1 MNYPV
6 IENEDVG
13 QISLFDQ
20 EIDLLAE
27 LSARDGW
34 PDPKEFPFNQ
44 RRTSVGSIVISDLQS
59 SINPL
64 IVTGYASL
72 DRLISFCSEI
82 NAENNSVRILLGNEP
97 YETQRTEFRIDTAS
111 FPDEVREYWLE
122 RSISILL
129 SAQVIQM
136 IEHLKSGNILARYI
150 DAPRNR
156 LHAKM
161 YVGDKAVTVGS
172 SNFSTNGL
180 QNQLEAN
187 VRFTV
192 REKKRYANA
201 CSLANNYWEM
211 GTDYNERLISLL
223 EQLLQVVSWQEAL
236 ARACAEVLEGD
247 WAKRYLEI
255 QILPGDLPLWPSQ
268 KQGIAQA
275 LWLLE
280 TVGSVLIA
288 DATGAGKTRMGAY
301 LVRAA
306 VDRIWSTGRVRKGR
320 PFLICP
326 PAVMDVW
333 DRESRSCQLPL
344 DVASQGG
351 LSRNSTERGEDL
363 ADAVRRA
370 QILAVDEA
378 HNFLNVSSQ
387 RTQMLLG
394 NIADHV
400 ILFTATPINK
410 GPKDLL
416 RLADMLGADNLDDET
431 IAMFERLLRLKKVT
445 TQGLSESE
453 ISQLRRQIQQFTV
466 RRTKSMLN
474 ELVDRS
480 PTEYRSKSGDLCRYP
495 EHDSRTYKLGENQSD
510 CKLAEQICH
519 IAVSFQGVAY
529 LKAKIEMPVALIKE
543 GWDEKKYLES
553 RLLSAKRLAR
563 YVVMSCL
570 RSSRA
575 ALIEHIEGTQSAINF
590 EKLPESAK
598 KNATGDQITK
608 LEEMRDHPPGHS
620 LSVEVPSWLTNQ
632 EDHARASE
640 EEIRRY
646 QDIARCVRRMS
657 PGREVAKGKHLAQLA
672 TKHELSI
679 AFDSKPISLAVIKKY
694 LLENTPNIEAII
706 ATGENKKERLKI
718 QRLFDHSSKATGIV
732 ALCSDS
738 MSEGINL
745 QQASVVTH
753 LDMPSVVRVAEQRV
767 GRVDRMDSPHKNIQ
781 TWWPED
787 AEPFGLST
795 DDRFVE
801 RLETVEVLIGS
812 NMPLPESIRSGG
824 KTRIPVQDA
833 IKEQEAQKQVEDTWD
848 ELHDALQPVRGLVQ
862 GKFALIDSDVYEQ
875 YRHEKTRVVSRVS
888 LVKSS
893 NSWAFFCIAGSLL
906 GAPRWVFFHSDEEK
920 PLVKLN
926 EITRALREVLGDE
939 ITSLDMDAKASAQ
952 LDMYLNRLLDS
963 ERELLPRRKRRAL
976 EEMTVVLTEY
986 RKEASK
992 TEHQK
997 ILEFLNKLLDVLNM
1011 KDRRY
1016 VPDWG
1021 VIADRWLDLIRPIW
1035 YKRLTDRRIRPL
1047 LLKDIRKDLLGEDK
1061 LEFEIISQQFSKL
1074 PSSVPADKRVV
1085 AVILGVRE
1093 L

>member
-1 MNYPV
+1 MGQ
-6 IENEDVG
+6 NEGIG
-13 QISLFDQ
+13 QVSLFDQ
-20 EIDLLAE
+20 EIDFLAE

-34 PDPKEFPFNQ
+34 PDPKEFPFN
-44 RRTSVGSIVISDLQS
+44 RRNASVGSIVVSDLQAS
-59 SINPL
+59 ENPL

-72 DRLISFCSEI
+72 DKLINFCSEI
-82 NAENNSVRILLGNEP
+82 DGNNTSIRILLGSEP
-97 YETQRTEFRIDTAS
+97 YATQRTEFRIAAVS
-111 FPDEVREYWLE
+111 FPEEVREYWLE
-122 RSISILL
+122 RSVSILL
-129 SAQVIQM
+129 SAQLIQM
-136 IEHLKSGNILARYI
+136 IEHLKSGQIQARYI

-161 YVGDKAVTVGS
+161 YVGDTAVTVGS

-187 VRFTV
+187 VRFTT

-211 GTDYNERLISLL
+211 GVDYNDQLISLL

-255 QILPGDLPLWPSQ
+255 QMLPGDLPLWPSQ

-280 TVGSVLIA
+280 TVGSVLVA

-320 PFLICP
+320 PFLVCP
-326 PAVMDVW
+326 PSVVDVW

-351 LSRNSTERGEDL
+351 LSRYSTERGADI

-378 HNFLNVSSQ
+378 HNFHNVMSQ

-431 IAMFERLLRLKKVT
+431 ISMFERLLRLKSVT
-445 TQGLSESE
+445 TQGLSDSE
-453 ISQLRRQIQQFTV
+453 IKQLRQQIQQFTV
-466 RRTKSMLN
+466 RRTKAMLN

-480 PTEYRSKSGDLCRYP
+480 PDDYRSKSGDLCRYP
-495 EHDSRTYKLGENQSD
+495 EHDSRTYSLGESKSD
-510 CKLAEQICH
+510 CKLAKEISN
-519 IAVSFQGVAY
+519 IADSLQGVAY
-529 LKAKIEMPVALIKE
+529 LKSRIELPAVLVKE
-543 GWDEKKYLES
+543 GWDEEKYLES

-575 ALIEHIEGTQSAINF
+575 ALIEHIEGTEAALKF
-590 EKLPESAK
+590 ENLAESAK
-598 KNATGDQITK
+598 KNATGDQLTK
-608 LEEMRDHPPGHS
+608 LLELKGNPPGHS
-620 LSVEVPSWLTNQ
+620 LLVDVPEWLIDKETHTVACS
-632 EDHARASE
+632 D
-640 EEIRRY
+640 EIDRY
-646 QDIARCVRRMS
+646 QKIAHLARKMS
-657 PGREVAKGKHLAQLA
+657 QGREAAKGQHLASLA
-672 TKHELSI
+672 EKNELSI

-694 LLENTPNIEAII
+694 LLDKAPDIDAVI
-706 ATGENKKERLKI
+706 ATGENKKERQKI
-718 QRLFDHSSKATGIV
+718 QKLFDHSSSAKGIV

-738 MSEGINL
+738 MSEGVNL

-753 LDMPSVVRVAEQRV
+753 LDMPSVVRIAEQRV
-767 GRVDRMDSPHKNIQ
+767 GRVDRMDSPHKTIQ
-781 TWWPED
+781 AWWPED
-787 AEPFGLST
+787 ADQFSLST

-801 RLETVEVLIGS
+801 RLETVDVLIGS
-812 NMPLPESIRSGG
+812 NMPLPDSIRNGG
-824 KTRIPVQDA
+824 RSRISAQQA
-833 IKEQEAQKQVEDTWD
+833 IKEQEELEKTENTWD
-848 ELHDALQPVRGLVQ
+848 ELHDALQPVREVIHGEFSLL
-862 GKFALIDSDVYEQ
+862 KNDVYEQ
-875 YRHEKTRVVSRVS
+875 YRHEKARVLSRVS
-888 LVKSS
+888 LVESTK
-893 NSWAFFCIAGSLL
+893 SWAFFCIAGSLL
-906 GAPRWVFFHSDEEK
+906 GAPRWVFFYSDQEK
-920 PLVKLN
+920 PIVGLN
-926 EITRALREVLGDE
+926 DITRALRDVLHDGINDLE
-939 ITSLDMDAKASAQ
+939 MDAKASAQ
-952 LDMYLNRLLDS
+952 LDNYLVRLLDS
-963 ERELLPRRKRRAL
+963 ERDLLPRRKRRAL
-976 EEMTVVLTEY
+976 EEMTAVLDGY

-992 TEHQK
+992 SQNQRA
-997 ILEFLNKLLDVLNM
+997 LEFFTKLLDVLEMN
-1011 KDRRY
+1011 DRRY

-1021 VIADRWLDLIRPIW
+1021 AIADRWLDLIRPVW
-1035 YKRLTDRRIRPL
+1035 YERLTDRRRRPL
-1047 LLKDIRKDLLGEDK
+1047 LLRDIRSDLLGEKK
-1061 LEFEIISQQFSKL
+1061 LNFEDIVQQFSSL
-1074 PSSVPADKRVV
+1074 PSATPADKRVV
-1085 AVILGVRE
+1085 AVILGVSDKV
-1093 L
+1093 